1 MSATETGMGER
12 TEALLTFFGS
22 HLIQNLNLPIDR
34 MSLLLDVATPILQLG
49 IALAIGLIAGGA
61 FPPLLSSAPAKQALV
76 F

>member
-22 HLIQNLNLPIDR
+22 HLIQNLPIDR